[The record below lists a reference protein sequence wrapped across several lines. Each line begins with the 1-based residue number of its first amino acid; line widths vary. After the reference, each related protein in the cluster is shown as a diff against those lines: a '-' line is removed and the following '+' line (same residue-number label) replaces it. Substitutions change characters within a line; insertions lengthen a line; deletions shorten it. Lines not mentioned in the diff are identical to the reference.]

1 MAQGYIKS
9 LDGLRG
15 IAVLFI
21 MSYHANL
28 LPFTWIGIQLFFVL
42 SGFLITGIL
51 WKQKEVDASFFSKFK
66 NFWMRRAL
74 RIFPLYFAW
83 LVLWGLTYI
92 VYNFPSYYEANLPYL
107 ITYTFN
113 FTRNTPGWQGN
124 PLFTHL
130 WSLCVE
136 EQFYLFFP
144 FLIFLLPQK
153 WAPWLLV
160 LFVISAPVSRFFL
173 FHHYV
178 ADGMNAEGAA
188 DAVYWNILSHL
199 DAFAFGGLIAVL
211 SLYDRVKQPG
221 WVLLAAFA
229 LVFGAGAWNYLD
241 SSNGTPYLLD
251 LGYLHNQSENGEY
264 VWQYTV
270 LNILFASAVLVLS
283 SRRASEGHWFKRL
296 FGMGWLVQVGKVSYG
311 MYIFHWAILVYVFNR
326 YLPAQSF
333 LKKAAVFLPY
343 AFCVYLVAAI
353 SFRIF
358 EQPFLRLK
366 DRFFPDGKHKR
377 GENPV
382 PDKNQISAT
391 ANA

>member
-15 IAVLFI
+15 LAVLFI
-21 MSYHANL
+21 MSYHANV

-51 WKQKEVDASFFSKFK
+51 WKQKESAAPFSQKFK

-92 VYNFPSYYEANLPYL
+92 FFSFPSYYEANLPYL

-113 FTRNTPGWQGN
+113 FTRNIPGWQGN

-144 FLIFLLPQK
+144 FLIFLLPKK
-153 WAPWLLV
+153 WAPPLLL
-160 LFVISAPVSRFFL
+160 LFVVSAPVSRYFL
-173 FHHYV
+173 FHHYL
-178 ADGMNAEGAA
+178 AGGMSAEGAA
-188 DAVYWNILSHL
+188 DAVYWNLFSHL
-199 DAFAFGGLIAVL
+199 DAFALGGLIAVL
-211 SLYDRVKQPG
+211 SLFYKVKQPG
-221 WVLLAAFA
+221 WVLLAAFV
-229 LVFGAGAWNYLD
+229 LVLGAGFVNYEGN
-241 SSNGTPYLLD
+241 SRITNYLLD
-251 LGYLHNQSENGEY
+251 LGYLHNQSGNGEY

-270 LNILFASAVLVLS
+270 LNLLFASAVLVLS
-283 SRRASEGHWFKRL
+283 SRQVSDRHWFKQL
-296 FGMGWLVQVGKVSYG
+296 FSMAWLVQVGKVSYG

-343 AFCVYLVAAI
+343 AFCVYVVAAI

-366 DRFFPDGKHKR
+366 DRFFPDAKSKLTESPTSEGNK
-377 GENPV
+377 V
-382 PDKNQISAT
+382 SAT